1 MTKFALVVIETG
13 ASRSAARSDRTAHRR
28 SIQEW
33 LEVQAVAGTVVGVE
47 MFETEDVGPVTVR
60 RVDPDLVVVLQGPF
74 AGSEE
79 TLGGVVLVDVP
90 ARDDAVDLAKSW
102 PTGETIE
109 VRPVLTVVA
118 GQAASAPT
126 GLNGADGSLV
136 CGACASALAP
146 TATAVRERLAE
157 GR

>member
-1 MTKFALVVIETG
+1 VVLSSVDHEPGSMTKFALVLIETD
-13 ASRSAARSDRTAHRR
+13 ASRAGARSDRTAHRR

-47 MFETEDVGPVTVR
+47 TFETEDVGPVTVR

-90 ARDDAVDLAKSW
+90 AATTPSTW
-102 PTGETIE
+102 PRAG
-109 VRPVLTVVA
+109 RP
-118 GQAASAPT
+118 GRPSR
-126 GLNGADGSLV
+126 
-136 CGACASALAP
+136 CARS
-146 TATAVRERLAE
+146 
-157 GR
+157 